1 VNKKKKQNKTNKFE
15 MNLRGNNL
23 ILKLA
28 FIVSCSGMLSLTEMK
43 TK

>member
-1 VNKKKKQNKTNKFE
+1 

-43 TK
+43 TKQIFYDETKAEA